1 MPLARSDAT
10 LAGSSAGSVM
20 NIDGGAQGR
29 WNEQTASLDLEETV
43 VEVVDAPIEN
53 IEKGLVTKKGQLFL
67 QKL

>member
-1 MPLARSDAT
+1 
-10 LAGSSAGSVM
+10 M

-53 IEKGLVTKKGQLFL
+53 VEKGLVTKKGQLFL